1 MTESQWNTFTEFKE
15 RFKAKCLEW
24 QKFSD
29 DLIPRQKKT
38 AKADTPDY
46 SFETPVVYNTALDD
60 LTQDSQ
66 IKLILIGD
74 NPGKSEQLKINRKYL
89 IGQAGKLADRFFKQN
104 PEFQIDFRKNVIILN
119 KTPVHSAKTKH
130 LSKIAEELSATNS
143 CAKKLILESQHWM
156 AKETAN
162 LHKNL
167 CSLAEKENSIRPQ
180 LWLVGYAELKKGG
193 IFVPYKE
200 ILKQEYSDSP
210 FWNSV
215 FVFQHFSMNRFTI
228 DLKNFLQTEQS
239 DNQVQ
244 ALAKLGLK
252 HKNEI
257 F

>member
-1 MTESQWNTFTEFKE
+1 MYTKSKIQQINECILYKNMF
-15 RFKAKCLEW
+15 LENLNHLMD
-24 QKFSD
+24 Q
-29 DLIPRQKKT
+29 
-38 AKADTPDY
+38 
-46 SFETPVVYNTALDD
+46 
-60 LTQDSQ
+60 
-66 IKLILIGD
+66 
-74 NPGKSEQLKINRKYL
+74 YL
-89 IGQAGKLADRFFKQN
+89 IED
-104 PEFQIDFRKNVIILN
+104 
-119 KTPVHSAKTKH
+119 S
-130 LSKIAEELSATNS
+130 
-143 CAKKLILESQHWM
+143 
-156 AKETAN
+156 
-162 LHKNL
+162 
-167 CSLAEKENSIRPQ
+167 
-180 LWLVGYAELKKGG
+180 